1 MSISKL
7 LNPLKNLSHGIVKH
21 TQETDCVCLT
31 ILWDQVLKV

>member
-7 LNPLKNLSHGIVKH
+7 LNPLKNLPHSTVKH
-21 TQETDCVCLT
+21 TQETDGVCLT